1 MQDVFQAARDG
12 DVDEARRLQKGPRV
26 LPVHRAVSVGV
37 EAELHESAV
46 RQDERFEPSW
56 RGVHFGPKVGV
67 AVQCRC
73 ASEQQHGGAAP

>member
-1 MQDVFQAARDG
+1 LQDVFQAARDG

-26 LPVHRAVSVGV
+26 LPVHRAVRVGI
-37 EAELHESAV
+37 ETQLHERAV

-56 RGVHFGPKVGV
+56 RGVHLGPKVRM
-67 AVQCRC
+67 AVQRGG